1 MDRVLAPARRMRTC
15 TASSHHSAVPSG
27 GVRRHCALMIPAV
40 STQSFG
46 AASIRLA
53 SFSFRHGSRHDP
65 QSPTPTACS
74 PGAAGHHRTARCLGS
89 PPAHP
94 FCSTR
99 QMSPSHPIQSWVKV
113 GLVVL
118 ALTGGAPR
126 SLVCCCLPPL
136 YPRPLFISL
145 ASISLLRVVVS
156 TGSHHDHPC

>member
-1 MDRVLAPARRMRTC
+1 MCWRPPAACVGVPPVPITV
-15 TASSHHSAVPSG
+15 VPSHPVEYVG
-27 GVRRHCALMIPAV
+27 HCALMIPAV

-65 QSPTPTACS
+65 QSPTPTGLLALTRPAPLATS
-74 PGAAGHHRTARCLGS
+74 HHRTARCLGS

-113 GLVVL
+113 GLV
-118 ALTGGAPR
+118 ALIVIDAPR
-126 SLVCCCLPPL
+126 SLL
-136 YPRPLFISL
+136 
-145 ASISLLRVVVS
+145 VVVVC
-156 TGSHHDHPC
+156 TRFIPGSS